1 MQRLTHLVPA
11 IAVVTSIAGCSN
23 EQAAV
28 ATGAAAATAAATK
41 STAASPR
48 FSVAIVSVSP
58 GYFAV
63 SGGHATWQPLEVA
76 YTILDPGKVTSARVE
91 VYARELGVIA
101 REEVP
106 IQASGTV
113 RFIVDPKG
121 STDLGPT
128 VRFRASCS
136 EGTTDWYE
144 LGQEP
149 LPYETRM
156 DDTFRISAVNPTSI
170 KEGPDDSEDP
180 NQRGVGTRVSIY
192 GRKLNKDCQIESQ
205 VDGSS
210 VQLNNL
216 MYYNGHFE
224 GLLMRRDISYRSV
237 SPRYVE
243 VKLSIR
249 GPGLGQVAIKNL
261 PFSK

>member
-1 MQRLTHLVPA
+1 MPRLMHLVPA
-11 IAVVTSIAGCSN
+11 MAVLGTIAGCSS
-23 EQAAV
+23 EPPGI
-28 ATGAAAATAAATK
+28 ATGAVTATATATK
-41 STAASPR
+41 STTDSSR

-58 GYFAV
+58 DYFAV
-63 SGGHATWQPLEVA
+63 SGGHATWQPLDVA
-76 YTILDPGKVTSARVE
+76 YTIKDPDKITSARVE

-101 REEVP
+101 REDVP
-106 IQASGTV
+106 IQASGKV

-128 VRFRASCS
+128 VRFRASCA

-149 LPYETRM
+149 LPYDTRM
-156 DDTFRISAVNPTSI
+156 DNTFRISNVSPSSI
-170 KEGPDDSEDP
+170 KEGPSDSEDS

-192 GRKLNKDCQIESQ
+192 GKKLNKDCSIESQ

-216 MYYNGHFE
+216 MFSNGHFE

-243 VKLSIR
+243 VKVSIR
-249 GPGLGQVAIKNL
+249 GPGIGQVAIRNL

>member
-1 MQRLTHLVPA
+1 MHLLPAMAVLTA
-11 IAVVTSIAGCSN
+11 IAGCSN
-23 EQAAV
+23 EPAAV
-28 ATGAAAATAAATK
+28 ATGAATATAAATK
-41 STAASPR
+41 SATPNPA

-58 GYFAV
+58 DYFAV
-63 SGGHATWQPLEVA
+63 SGGHATWQPLDVA
-76 YTILDPGKVTSARVE
+76 YTIKDPDKITSAKVE

-101 REEVP
+101 REDVP
-106 IQASGTV
+106 IQASGKV

-128 VRFRASCS
+128 VRFRASCP

-149 LPYETRM
+149 QPSDTRL
-156 DDTFRISAVNPTSI
+156 DGTLRISNVNPSSI
-170 KEGPDDSEDP
+170 KEGPDDSEDS

-192 GRKLNKDCQIESQ
+192 GRKLNKDCSIESQ

-210 VQLNNL
+210 VQLNNP
-216 MYYNGHFE
+216 MYINGHFE
-224 GLLMRRDISYRSV
+224 GLLMRRDIGYRSV

-249 GPGLGQVAIKNL
+249 GPGIGQVAIKNL